1 MLNCQKMR
9 SSTFRLLAPLWII
22 IITCTSYTYYV
33 SILQSKLLPGSSN
46 ADQQE
51 ILEYASENDEPE
63 ISKNV
68 DINTEDGVYT
78 DGEPLQLRKEE
89 TETKETQD
97 MMSADFSVAENN
109 ITKHIIQERIDTNND
124 DDDQMTV
131 GNVTRNITKHII
143 LQKESINDKN
153 HDHDDD
159 QPMVTNVTHPPD
171 YEIDNITMSIQ
182 ICDSDQIHKNMTNLD
197 PISMLEAT
205 HASTKSLK
213 VVFKMLKN
221 ITSDRPREYHGQ
233 HITSDMEP
241 IEIARCKR
249 YGYEYNSTLQNKR
262 KRVFLGALVGDDS
275 WHSIGAHAIE
285 MYGLYHTVALVE
297 GNKTFTKHDRCKRF
311 QPGSIHHEGVKKSG
325 IFGTNTTVKTAL
337 YYVRETDTMSPIN
350 TEQLQRDVF
359 TKIWIQQGMKEDD
372 IGVVADMDEFFT
384 RDFMLAMQTCQVP
397 EFQKGQSC
405 KAPKVVA
412 KTLTFEAAPDCIYKT
427 KRWFHPDAIIGE
439 CIDGIGN
446 ETLHKP
452 TLRKSFP
459 GNRETYRE
467 DGFGKKLKDYDNETK
482 QDLIRFPPL
491 WKPVDFRGAQGG
503 GLIGEILNGDN
514 PKRPQGYVAYH
525 FHNFFDSIKPIRKK
539 YATYGHPNQNAT
551 FWPLGNISTELDVA
565 VRCIMNRTFEG
576 IKPRE
581 YMFTGGINEAREKG
595 NNIHRIPIM
604 FEQSFGS
611 YRNDR
616 FNELRNIIEEDE
628 LKFGRK
634 QV

>member
-1 MLNCQKMR
+1 MR
-9 SSTFRLLAPLWII
+9 SSTFRLLALLCII
-22 IITCTSYTYYV
+22 VITCTSYTYI
-33 SILQSKLLPGSSN
+33 SILQSKLLPESLG

-51 ILEYASENDEPE
+51 ILEYTSENDEQK
-63 ISKNV
+63 ISKNAGV
-68 DINTEDGVYT
+68 DTETSVYT
-78 DGEPLQLRKEE
+78 DDQPLQLSKEE
-89 TETKETQD
+89 TETKVTQD
-97 MMSADFSVAENN
+97 MSDDDMPVAEKNK
-109 ITKHIIQERIDTNND
+109 TKHMIMHKKRIDNNNND
-124 DDDQMTV
+124 DDDQIMV
-131 GNVTRNITKHII
+131 GNVTRNITKNKI
-143 LQKESINDKN
+143 LQKEILDNNND
-153 HDHDDD
+153 DDD
-159 QPMVTNVTHPPD
+159 QIMDANFTD

-182 ICDSDQIHKNMTNLD
+182 ICESDQVQKNMTNLD
-197 PISMLEAT
+197 PITMLET
-205 HASTKSLK
+205 TYASTKSLK
-213 VVFKMLKN
+213 AIFKMLKN
-221 ITSDRPREYHGQ
+221 ITSDRPDEYHGQ
-233 HITSDMEP
+233 HITSDMKP

-285 MYGLYHTVALVE
+285 MYGLYQTVALVE
-297 GNKTFTKHDRCKRF
+297 GNNTFTKHDRCKRF
-311 QPGSIHHEGVKKSG
+311 QPGSIHYEGVKKSG
-325 IFGTNTTVKTAL
+325 IFGPNTTVKTAL
-337 YYVRETDTMSPIN
+337 YYAKESDTMSPM
-350 TEQLQRDVF
+350 TREQLQRDVF
-359 TKIWIQQGMKEDD
+359 TKIWIQQGMTEDD

-384 RDFMLAMQTCQVP
+384 RDFMLAMQTCQIP
-397 EFQKGQSC
+397 QFQKGQSC

-412 KTLTFEAAPDCIYKT
+412 STLTFEAAPDCIYKT

-452 TLRKSFP
+452 TLRKSFS
-459 GNRETYRE
+459 GGRETFRE
-467 DGFGKKLKDYDNETK
+467 DGYGIKLKDYDNETK

-491 WKPVDFRGAQGG
+491 WKPVDFRSVQGG
-503 GLIGEILNGDN
+503 GPIGEILNGDN
-514 PKRPQGYVAYH
+514 PKRPMGYVGYH

-539 YATYGHPNQNAT
+539 YATYGHPNANAT

-581 YMFTGGINEAREKG
+581 YMFSGGIYEALQKG

-604 FEQSFGS
+604 FQRSFGS